1 MNHATLSLDRR
12 TLLALILMLLL
23 AGELFAQKKLSSTE
37 QGIRTWIHNNREN
50 QIEHLA
56 QAVNIPSGTL
66 NLPGVRRMAEFYRA
80 TLDSLGFTTRW
91 IPMESVKRS
100 GHLIAEHKGKPGM
113 KTILLL
119 GHLDTVFERE
129 GPGWLRQDSVG
140 RGPGSN
146 DMKGGNAVLLYAL
159 KALAH
164 AGVLRDANVIV
175 FFTGDEE
182 SVGRPLDVA
191 RRDMVEAAKR
201 SNVALSFEGGSMRN
215 ATVAR
220 RGASGWRLEV
230 TAQQGHSSG
239 IFRPSAGYGAIY
251 EAARIVNEFRLRL
264 SGVPYLTFN
273 PGIIAG
279 GTDVEIDSSGTIAH
293 AEGKSNIIAPRAY
306 VSGDLR
312 FITNAQ
318 LDSVRQVMRDIVAAS
333 LPGTKATITF
343 QDGYP
348 AMAPAEAH
356 YRLLEQYSEA
366 SEALGYG
373 PVLPLDPGQRGA
385 GDIAFIADLVPQ
397 ALDGL
402 GVSGTG
408 AHSPDERVFLNS
420 LPMQTERAAVLIYRL
435 SRQPSTRTKAN

>member
-1 MNHATLSLDRR
+1 M
-12 TLLALILMLLL
+12 
-23 AGELFAQKKLSSTE
+23 
-37 QGIRTWIHNNREN
+37 RTWIQNNREN
-50 QIEHLA
+50 QIEYLA
-56 QAVNIPSGTL
+56 RAVNIPSGTL
-66 NLPGVRRMAEFYRA
+66 NLRGVRQMADFHRA
-80 TLDSLGFTTRW
+80 TLDSLGFSTRW
-91 IPMESVKRS
+91 IPMDTVKRA
-100 GHLIAEHKGKPGM
+100 GHLFAERKGKPGM

-129 GPGWLRQDSVG
+129 GPGWQRRDSVG
-140 RGPGSN
+140 IGPGSN
-146 DMKGGNAVLLYAL
+146 DMKGGNVVMLYAL
-159 KALAH
+159 KAMAH
-164 AGVLRDANVIV
+164 AGVLREANIIIL
-175 FFTGDEE
+175 FTGDEE
-182 SVGRPLDVA
+182 SVGKPLEVA

-201 SNVALSFEGGSMRN
+201 SDVALSFEGGSVRN

-230 TAQQGHSSG
+230 HAQQGHSSG
-239 IFRPSAGYGAIY
+239 IFRPNSGHGAIY
-251 EAARIVNEFRLRL
+251 EAARIVNEFRQRL
-264 SGVPYLTFN
+264 AGVPYLTFN

-279 GTDVEIDSSGTIAH
+279 GTDVEIDSSGTIVK
-293 AEGKSNIIAPRAY
+293 AEGKTNIIAPRAY

-318 LDSVRQVMRDIVAAS
+318 LDSARQVMREIVAAS

-348 AMAPAEAH
+348 AMAPTEAN
-356 YRLLEQYSEA
+356 YRLLAQYSDV

-373 PVLPLDPGQRGA
+373 PVAPLDPGQRGA
-385 GDIAFIADLVPQ
+385 GDVAFVADVVPQ

-435 SRQPSTRTKAN
+435 TRERSTRQSVP

>member
-1 MNHATLSLDRR
+1 MRTFDRR
-12 TLLALILMLLL
+12 FLHFITVPTLILLATYHLS
-23 AGELFAQKKLSSTE
+23 AQKKLAAVE
-37 QGIRTWIHNNREN
+37 HAMRAWVQQNRER

-66 NLPGVRRMAEFYRA
+66 NLRGVRLVADLYRA
-80 TLDSLGFTTRW
+80 HLDSLGFTTQW
-91 IPMESVKRS
+91 IPMDTVKRA
-100 GHLIAEHKGKPGM
+100 GHLVAEHKGRPGT

-129 GPGWLRQDSVG
+129 GPGWQRQDSVG
-140 RGPGSN
+140 IGPGSN

-159 KALAH
+159 AALAH
-164 AGVLRDANVIV
+164 VGALRDANIIV

-191 RRDMVEAAKR
+191 RRDMVDAAKR
-201 SNVALSFEGGSMRN
+201 SDVALSFEGGSMRN
-215 ATVAR
+215 ATIAR

-230 TAQQGHSSG
+230 NAQQGHSSG
-239 IFRPSAGYGAIY
+239 IFRPSSGYGAIY
-251 EAARIVNEFRLRL
+251 EAARIINEFRQRL

-273 PGIIAG
+273 AGLIAG
-279 GTDVEIDSSGTIAH
+279 GTDVEIDSSGTIAK
-293 AEGKSNIIAPRAY
+293 AEGKTNIIAPRAY

-312 FITNAQ
+312 FITNKQ
-318 LDSVRQVMRDIVAAS
+318 LDSVRSVMQEIVAAS
-333 LPGTKATITF
+333 LPGTKAIITF
-343 QDGYP
+343 QDSYP
-348 AMAPAEAH
+348 AMAPTEAN
-356 YRLLEQYSEA
+356 YRLLSKYSEV

-373 PVLPLDPGQRGA
+373 PVAPLDPGQRGA
-385 GDIAFIADLVPQ
+385 GDVAFVADVVPQ

-420 LPMQTERAAVLIYRL
+420 LSMQTERAAVLIYRL
-435 SRQPSTRTKAN
+435 SRERSTRQPVN